1 MKFDHLM
8 VNKVY
13 RSWDAGPMQFL
24 YSERRECR
32 AVTQSNEFWHAQDIV
47 KTAVVLIA
55 VWMPRLAWND
65 WLQCAAEIA
74 NFTAARSP
82 RSRASHRRTGGLQ
95 IRYQWTAT
103 DTERLGSVELR
114 RIHAMHVWIAYEV
127 VACEVPYTASR
138 KNTAILHYDKFI
150 GTATNLG

>member
-1 MKFDHLM
+1 M

-47 KTAVVLIA
+47 MTAVVLIA

-74 NFTAARSP
+74 NFTATRSP

-103 DTERLGSVELR
+103 DTERLGRTPQNTRHARVNRVRSRRLWGALYRQPEKIPRYYITISLLEQR
-114 RIHAMHVWIAYEV
+114 RISV
-127 VACEVPYTASR
+127 
-138 KNTAILHYDKFI
+138 KFY
-150 GTATNLG
+150 LSS